1 MKRSVLTSFHK
12 KKGKNLYEN
21 QCTDVS
27 TTLPPKKQQQL
38 LRHRCTISGN
48 AGGSG
53 RISGIVLCNFFSGK
67 SPEKMIFLRK
77 KTTFRKDPESLR
89 KQKKSPKK
97 KLSGKPAEKVLFSGK
112 NHFPES
118 LCIFDYSFMIFFI
131 FFLRKKNFLE
141 FDSLIFIYSDYMRF
155 HPYRG
160 RQHTLFHK
168 DLIGDVNTL
177 GFIKTTYFLL
187 GDLSAGMGPETLVS
201 DPF

>member
-1 MKRSVLTSFHK
+1 MKTSVLTF
-12 KKGKNLYEN
+12 
-21 QCTDVS
+21 
-27 TTLPPKKQQQL
+27 PPHFLQKKQQQL

-53 RISGIVLCNFFSGK
+53 RISGIVLCIFF
-67 SPEKMIFLRK
+67 
-77 KTTFRKDPESLR
+77 PESLR
-89 KQKKSPKK
+89 KQWFFSGRKQ
-97 KLSGKPAEKVLFSGK
+97 LSGKIRKVSGNKKNIRKKNFPESLRKKYCSPEK

-118 LCIFDYSFMIFFI
+118 LCIFNYSFIIFFI
-131 FFLRKKNFLE
+131 FFLRKENFLE
-141 FDSLIFIYSDYMRF
+141 FDSLNFIYSDYMRF

-160 RQHTLFHK
+160 RQYILFHK

-177 GFIKTTYFLL
+177 GFIKTTYFLI